1 MATEFTIE
9 NQEMNDLFKE
19 MVDDAIAFAVV
30 AKDGMVGFHYA
41 KHGSINTDP
50 KAASTIIST
59 VARLLSQH
67 DKGS

>member
-9 NQEMNDLFKE
+9 NQEMNELFKE

-30 AKDGMVGFHYA
+30 TKDGMVGFHYA

-59 VARLLSQH
+59 VASLLSQH
-67 DKGS
+67 DKES